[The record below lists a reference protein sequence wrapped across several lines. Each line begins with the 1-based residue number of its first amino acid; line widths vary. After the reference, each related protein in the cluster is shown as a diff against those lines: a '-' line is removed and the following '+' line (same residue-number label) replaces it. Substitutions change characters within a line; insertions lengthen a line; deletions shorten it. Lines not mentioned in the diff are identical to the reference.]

1 MINLS
6 SITRPTL
13 LLDERICRANIAFM
27 SKRAAEAGVHFR
39 PHMKTAQSRLVA
51 GWFRDAG
58 VRSITVSSV
67 GMARYFA
74 DDGWDDIT
82 IAFPVN
88 PREIDAL
95 NTFPGTVRLHFLL
108 ESPETA
114 GMLGAALRREAD
126 VWIKLDSGYGRTG
139 IPHDD
144 DVALDALISSL
155 RQITQL
161 RLRGLLTHAGMT
173 YTASNA
179 DEVRVLFEQSRARL
193 VGAAQRHGN
202 LLCSAGDTPGCT
214 LAKSFEGLHEI
225 RPGNMTFYDLMQAKR
240 GVCGIHDIA
249 VAAACPV
256 VAVHEKRGEVV
267 LYGGAVHLSKESIP
281 GDEGFP
287 LYGLLCELTPEGW
300 SDPIEGGW
308 LCGMSQEHGIARLP
322 APILRRLKPGDLLA
336 VLPVHSCLTADAFGG
351 YLNLDGERVDHYAA
365 HIHFPHAI

>member
-1 MINLS
+1 MDLA

-13 LLDERICRANIAFM
+13 LLDERVCRANIAFM
-27 SKRAAEAGVHFR
+27 RDRAAEAGVRFR
-39 PHMKTAQSRLVA
+39 PHMKTAQSRLI
-51 GWFRDAG
+51 GRWFREAG
-58 VRSITVSSV
+58 VSGITVSSV

-82 IAFPVN
+82 IAFPFN
-88 PREIDAL
+88 LRESDAL
-95 NTFPGTVRLHFLL
+95 DAFAAEVQLHLLIESTETANVLGGTVR
-108 ESPETA
+108 
-114 GMLGAALRREAD
+114 RD
-126 VWIKLDSGYGRTG
+126 VNVWIKLDSGYGRTG

-144 DVALDALISSL
+144 DAALDAVISAIRHFPRL
-155 RQITQL
+155 H
-161 RLRGLLTHAGMT
+161 LRGLLTHAGMT
-173 YTASNA
+173 YTAGNA

-214 LAKSFEGLHEI
+214 LAASFEGLAEI

-256 VAVHEKRGEVV
+256 VAVHEKRGEAV
-267 LYGGAVHLSKESIP
+267 LYGGAVYLSKESIP
-281 GDEGFP
+281 GDDGYP
-287 LYGLLCELTPEGW
+287 IYGLLCELTPEGW
-300 SDPIEGGW
+300 SEPIDGGW

-322 APILRRLKPGDLLA
+322 APILHRLKPGDLLA

-365 HIHFPHAI
+365 HIHFPHVI